1 MAQIMSP
8 LLTLRRFET
17 AAHAV
22 LPRRVDTAAMVAA
35 GAIAIGTQLIGS
47 PSRSGFDAAFV
58 PGLIAALA
66 IAARVGREAAQR
78 RRGEKSFSTSAIAL
92 SRFQYLGCAVLA
104 VTATLLAFAVPAM
117 THLLELLGV

>member
-1 MAQIMSP
+1 MSP

-35 GAIAIGTQLIGS
+35 GAIAIGTQLIGP
-47 PSRSGFDAAFV
+47 PSSSGFDAAFV

-66 IAARVGREAAQR
+66 IAARIGREAVQR
-78 RRGEKSFSTSAIAL
+78 RRGKKAFCTSAIARL
-92 SRFQYLGCAVLA
+92 RLVYLGCAALA
-104 VTATLLAFAVPAM
+104 ATATLLAFAAPVIVRF
-117 THLLELLGV
+117 LEMLRV